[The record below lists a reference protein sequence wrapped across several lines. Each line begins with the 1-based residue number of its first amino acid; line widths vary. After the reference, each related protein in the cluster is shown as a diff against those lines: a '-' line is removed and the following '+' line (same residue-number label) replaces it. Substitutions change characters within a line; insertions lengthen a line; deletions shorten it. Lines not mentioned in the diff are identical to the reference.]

1 MYWLK
6 FHNLSVLFATPD
18 GPLLAVDGVSL
29 ELCSDE
35 ILALVGETGCGK
47 SVLAHAVLRLLPRNA
62 VTEGAALFKGRKG
75 PERDLLGLKERE
87 LVAIRAREIAIVF
100 QNPALALNPLYTI
113 GRQIG
118 EIYRAHQGASGPESL
133 RLAASLLERMGFK
146 NPDKVINLYPFQMS
160 EGMNQRVLI
169 AAAFALNPCV
179 IIADEPT
186 KGLDDPLK
194 EEVIRELQTVKTRSL
209 ETSLPSSDTPPSPF
223 NRTRENSSLFLI
235 THDLDAARRIAD
247 RIAVM
252 YAGEIVEQGHPA
264 GFFKD
269 PLHPYSKALLESLPE
284 RGFKPV
290 RGAPPSMLSPPS
302 GCRFHPRCPQKMEV
316 CSSQKPELLQKP
328 ERDVRCHLYR

>member
-1 MYWLK
+1 MHWLK
-6 FHNLSVLFATPD
+6 FHNLSVLFETPD

-29 ELCSDE
+29 ELRPDE

-47 SVLAHAVLRLLPRNA
+47 SVLALAVLKLLPRNA
-62 VTEGAALFKGRKG
+62 VTEGAVLFKGRKG
-75 PERDLLGLKERE
+75 PERDLLSLRERE
-87 LVAIRAREIAIVF
+87 LAAIRAREIAIVF
-100 QNPALALNPLYTI
+100 QNPTLALNPLYTI
-113 GRQIG
+113 GGQIG
-118 EIYRAHQGASGPESL
+118 EIYQAHQGVSRPESL
-133 RLAASLLERMGFK
+133 RRAVRLLGRMGFK
-146 NPDKVINLYPFQMS
+146 NPDKIINLYPFQMS

-194 EEVIRELQTVKTRSL
+194 EEVIRELQTIKTH
-209 ETSLPSSDTPPSPF
+209 TQHTGYHPKKTPPDPSVM
-223 NRTRENSSLFLI
+223 TQKDASLLLI

-247 RIAVM
+247 RVAVM

-264 GFFKD
+264 AFFKE
-269 PLHPYSKALLESLPE
+269 PLHPYARALLESLPE
-284 RGFKPV
+284 CGFKPI
-290 RGAPPSMLSPPS
+290 RGAPPSMVSPPS
-302 GCRFHPRCPQKMEV
+302 GCRFHPRCPEKLEV